1 MTEPLSPK
9 KPVNHK
15 LEKQKRIWII
25 IPLVLV
31 LLFICLL
38 AGRTIKKKALQR
50 SDASI
55 KTESLVPVRV
65 VKAKPGDISKFIKY
79 SGVIQARQ
87 QARILSE
94 VSGKVKSINA
104 KIGDPLEP
112 GDPILKIDDEVLGYT
127 VEQAEANVLQ
137 LEAAHDVGKKD
148 LARKKNLFDKKVI
161 SEFEFDAA
169 KANEKT
175 KRALLK
181 SSKAAL
187 KIAQREL
194 RETLIKSPF
203 KGILAERT
211 VDIGSN
217 VGLGTMVATVVA
229 IDKVKIKIGVSEQ
242 VVARLQKDQEV
253 IIETDAY
260 PGKKY
265 RGTIDSVGTKADD
278 KTLSFPAEIMINNDK
293 DPILKPGMVART
305 TINTDNFSNVISLPE
320 EAIYENNGVYYAWTI
335 KDNTAHRTKIIPS
348 SFIGTNVVISK
359 GISPNQIVV
368 VSGRER
374 LLEGSQVQIIDKP

>member
-1 MTEPLSPK
+1 MTESRNSKRPA
-9 KPVNHK
+9 NQK
-15 LEKQKRIWII
+15 LKKQKQLWII
-25 IPLVLV
+25 APLILIF
-31 LLFICLL
+31 LFVCLITV
-38 AGRTIKKKALQR
+38 RSIKKKALQKTDT
-50 SDASI
+50 SN
-55 KTESLVPVRV
+55 KTESLVPVKII
-65 VKAKPGDISKFIKY
+65 KAKPGNISKFIKY
-79 SGVIQARQ
+79 SGVIHARQ

-104 KIGDPLEP
+104 KVGDPLEP
-112 GDPILKIDDEVLGYT
+112 GDPILKIDDEVLKYT
-127 VEQAEANVLQ
+127 VEQAEANVLR
-137 LEAAHDVGKKD
+137 LEAAHDVSKKD
-148 LARKKNLFDKKVI
+148 LTRKKNLFEKNVI

-175 KRALLK
+175 NRALLN
-181 SSKAAL
+181 SAKASL
-187 KIAQREL
+187 KIAKREL

-217 VGLGTMVATVVA
+217 VGQGTMIATVVA

-242 VVARLQKDQEV
+242 VIARLKQNQEV
-253 IIETDAY
+253 IVETDAY

-265 RGTIDSVGTKADD
+265 KGVIDSVGTKADD

-293 DPILKPGMVART
+293 EPILKPGMVART

-320 EAIYENNGVYYAWTI
+320 EAIYENNGAYYAWII
-335 KDNTAHRTKIIPS
+335 KNNTAHKVKVIPS
-348 SFIGTNVVISK
+348 SFIGTNVVIKK
-359 GISPNQIVV
+359 GIKPNQTVV

-374 LLEGSQVQIIDKP
+374 LLEGSPVQIIAKP

>member
-1 MTEPLSPK
+1 
-9 KPVNHK
+9 
-15 LEKQKRIWII
+15 
-25 IPLVLV
+25 
-31 LLFICLL
+31 
-38 AGRTIKKKALQR
+38 
-50 SDASI
+50 
-55 KTESLVPVRV
+55 
-65 VKAKPGDISKFIKY
+65 
-79 SGVIQARQ
+79 
-87 QARILSE
+87 
-94 VSGKVKSINA
+94 
-104 KIGDPLEP
+104 
-112 GDPILKIDDEVLGYT
+112 
-127 VEQAEANVLQ
+127 
-137 LEAAHDVGKKD
+137 
-148 LARKKNLFDKKVI
+148 
-161 SEFEFDAA
+161 
-169 KANEKT
+169 
-175 KRALLK
+175 
-181 SSKAAL
+181 
-187 KIAQREL
+187 
-194 RETLIKSPF
+194 
-203 KGILAERT
+203 
-211 VDIGSN
+211 
-217 VGLGTMVATVVA
+217 
-229 IDKVKIKIGVSEQ
+229 
-242 VVARLQKDQEV
+242 VARLQKDQEV

>member
-15 LEKQKRIWII
+15 LEKQKRLWII
-25 IPLVLV
+25 IPLVVV
-31 LLFICLL
+31 LLFISLL
-38 AGRTIKKKALQR
+38 AERAIKKKALQK

-55 KTESLVPVRV
+55 KTESLVPVKV

-104 KIGDPLEP
+104 KVGDPLEP
-112 GDPILKIDDEVLGYT
+112 GDPILKIDDEVLRYT

-137 LEAAHDVGKKD
+137 LEAAHDMGKKD
-148 LARKKNLFDKKVI
+148 LDRKRNLF
-161 SEFEFDAA
+161 
-169 KANEKT
+169 EKT

-181 SSKAAL
+181 SAIASL

-194 RETLIKSPF
+194 RETLIKSPL

-242 VVARLQKDQEV
+242 AVARLQKDQEV

-265 RGTIDSVGTKADD
+265 KGTIDSVGTKADD
-278 KTLSFPAEIMINNDK
+278 KTLSFPAEIMINNDNG
-293 DPILKPGMVART
+293 PILKPGMVART

-335 KDNTAHRTKIIPS
+335 KDKTAHKTKIIPS
-348 SFIGTNVVISK
+348 SFIGTKVVISK
-359 GISPNQIVV
+359 GIRPNQIVV
-368 VSGRER
+368 ISGRER